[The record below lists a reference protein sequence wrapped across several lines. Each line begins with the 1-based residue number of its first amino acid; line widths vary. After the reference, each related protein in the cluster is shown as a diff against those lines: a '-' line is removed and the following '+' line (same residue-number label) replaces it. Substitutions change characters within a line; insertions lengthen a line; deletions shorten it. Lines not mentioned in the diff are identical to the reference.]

1 MDKRLFF
8 LSLLLIE
15 DMIFASL
22 MTSRRQ
28 CLSIYLFHN
37 ISLSISIYIYCSPLQ
52 LGTLPFH
59 WVPVQATVSLPSISA
74 SWLQRYLE
82 WSWSQDQRQAGTTLV
97 IGSMLGFS
105 NFDIDV
111 F

>member
-37 ISLSISIYIYCSPLQ
+37 ISLSIYIYFSPLQ

-82 WSWSQDQRQAGTTLV
+82 WSWSQEQRQAGTTLV

-105 NFDIDV
+105 DFDIDV